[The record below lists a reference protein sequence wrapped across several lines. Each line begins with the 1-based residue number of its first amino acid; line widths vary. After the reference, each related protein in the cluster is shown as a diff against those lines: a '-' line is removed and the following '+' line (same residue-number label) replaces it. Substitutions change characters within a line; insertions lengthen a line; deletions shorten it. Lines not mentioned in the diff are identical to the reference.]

1 MEKILTIQLLGNFHL
16 LYDGETVPGI
26 ESPRLQSFLAYLLIH
41 QDSPQS
47 RQQLSY
53 TFWPDSSES
62 QARTNLRNML
72 YRLRE
77 VLPEADQYLD
87 IGSQTLW
94 WQPDAPFKT
103 DLDDFKR
110 AVDHTEDTGNGKD
123 QAAHQQALK
132 EAVEAYQGDLL
143 PNCYDDW
150 IIPERE
156 SLSQAYLRILE
167 ELVEILELG
176 QEYDAAIQAA
186 QQLVRH
192 DSLHENSY
200 QLLMNLYALNG
211 EKARAIRTYHQCVD
225 ALEKELG
232 LDPSPAIM
240 TLYHQLMERK
250 IEMKEPPRVSEKG
263 SKLVGRDAPWETL
276 QKTWNDFNQGT
287 RLLLIMGEA
296 GIGKTYLAEEFARW
310 ARREGIN
317 TLITHSYPTA
327 GELAYTPVTTLLR
340 NKLVKSKFPSL
351 EETWLRELI
360 RLMPEL
366 AVEYPGLPEPE
377 HLTESWQR
385 QRLFEASASALLSG
399 ESRLILV
406 LDDLQW
412 CDRETLD
419 WLRFL
424 VEYDSETKFLILGT
438 IRTEDLIAESPLINL
453 FSDLERSNKITE
465 ILLDRLDLV
474 TTRVL
479 AADLW
484 GENLDEG
491 DADRLFRETEGNP
504 LFVAEMVRAGLIAQ
518 TAADPDTRIL
528 PPKIQAVIESRLNAL
543 SPPALELATIAA
555 VVGRDFEFD
564 LLIRAG
570 DGNEEALV
578 RGLDELWGRRLI
590 RDEGEGYNFSHNK
603 FRVIIIQNLSP
614 HRRTYFHNKI
624 AGALEELHNK
634 NLEKVALQLALHYS
648 QGGKVDQAVEYYL
661 MAGDQAKRLYARR
674 DAIDSYQQ
682 AAALLDNQNDP
693 RSINIYQG
701 WGDV

>member
-156 SLSQAYLRILE
+156 SLSQAYLRLLE

-186 QQLVRH
+186 QQLIRH
-192 DSLHENSY
+192 DPLHENSY

-240 TLYHQLMERK
+240 ALYHQLMERE

-317 TLITHSYPTA
+317 TLITHSYPTM

-351 EETWLRELI
+351 EESWLRELI

-366 AVEYPGLPEPE
+366 AVEYPDLPEPE

-385 QRLFEASASALLSG
+385 QRLFEASARALLSG

-424 VEYDSETKFLILGT
+424 VEYVSETKLMIIGT
-438 IRTEDLIAESPLINL
+438 IRTEDLIVESPLINL

-465 ILLDRLDLV
+465 ILLDRLDLE

-504 LFVAEMVRAGLIAQ
+504 LFVAEMVRAGLITQ

-578 RGLDELWGRRLI
+578 RGLDELWGRRL
-590 RDEGEGYNFSHNK
+590 
-603 FRVIIIQNLSP
+603 
-614 HRRTYFHNKI
+614 
-624 AGALEELHNK
+624 
-634 NLEKVALQLALHYS
+634 
-648 QGGKVDQAVEYYL
+648 
-661 MAGDQAKRLYARR
+661 
-674 DAIDSYQQ
+674 
-682 AAALLDNQNDP
+682 
-693 RSINIYQG
+693 
-701 WGDV
+701 